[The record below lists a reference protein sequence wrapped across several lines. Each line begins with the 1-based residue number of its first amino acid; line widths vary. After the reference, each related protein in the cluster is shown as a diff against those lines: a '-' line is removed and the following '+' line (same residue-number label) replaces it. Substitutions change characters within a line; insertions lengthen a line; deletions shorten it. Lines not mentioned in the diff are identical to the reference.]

1 MTQASA
7 VPGKIGQ
14 ALSFNGSNTYVSLA
28 SSPITTV
35 ANPSSVCA
43 WAYMNNVATFP
54 NAWNQQL
61 INFYQDASNGVAI
74 ESVYNTGVMDVV
86 YKVAGTD
93 KGAITTGAVFANK
106 TWTHV
111 CYVWNGTNVSIYAN
125 GAAVATTSS
134 SDSVANVSTIGARDA
149 SGNGNWDGK
158 IDDMRVY
165 NRVLSA
171 TEIRQIYS
179 QGSASH
185 ISSSPKV
192 GPTTNC
198 SGGLS
203 CGLVGYWTFDGK
215 DTNIP
220 AQMSYFLL
228 RRLRLHR
235 QCRVIGIV
243 PITRLKS
250 LAEVGV
256 VITE

>member
-1 MTQASA
+1 
-7 VPGKIGQ
+7 
-14 ALSFNGSNTYVSLA
+14 
-28 SSPITTV
+28 
-35 ANPSSVCA
+35 
-43 WAYMNNVATFP
+43 MNNVATFP

-61 INFYQDASNGVAI
+61 LNFYKDSSNGIAI

-111 CYVWNGTNVSIYAN
+111 CYVWNGTNVSIYGN

-165 NRVLSA
+165 NRALSA
-171 TEIRQIYS
+171 TEVKQIYNTG
-179 QGSASH
+179 QGKFKASFTKTK
-185 ISSSPKV
+185 IDMSPKV

-198 SGGLS
+198 TGGLS

-220 AQMSYFLL
+220 APGAPTSYFPHF
-228 RRLRLHR
+228 RLNMD
-235 QCRVIGIV
+235 
-243 PITRLKS
+243 S
-250 LAEVGV
+250 AF
-256 VITE
+256 